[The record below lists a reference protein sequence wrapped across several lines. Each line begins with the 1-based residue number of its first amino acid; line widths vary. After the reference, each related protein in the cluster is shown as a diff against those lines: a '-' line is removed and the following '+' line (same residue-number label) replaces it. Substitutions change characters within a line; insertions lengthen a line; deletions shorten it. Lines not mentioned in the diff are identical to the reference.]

1 MTIKKCIIFFIS
13 SKDACEQEFFLT
25 NLQFNQQLLLSLKD
39 RHKRHS
45 MAVTFTS
52 IYKSVFIITKVENYI
67 PAYDKVY
74 SIQYYVIK
82 LW

>member
-1 MTIKKCIIFFIS
+1 MNL
-13 SKDACEQEFFLT
+13 FFLQI
-25 NLQFNQQLLLSLKD
+25 LQFNQQLLLFLRDRD
-39 RHKRHS
+39 RHHS

-52 IYKSVFIITKVENYI
+52 IYRSVFIITKVENYI

-74 SIQYYVIK
+74 SIQYYVIM